1 MSVVHSIKTVRR
13 TAGAAGAW
21 RWEGV
26 WGVRRSAQLLEN
38 PQNLLKFVWNTSPLQ
53 LPNPCESDGL
63 PIRLEK

>member
-1 MSVVHSIKTVRR
+1 MSVVYSIKTVRR

-26 WGVRRSAQLLEN
+26 WGVRRSAQLLGKST
-38 PQNLLKFVWNTSPLQ
+38 KFVKIRLEYIPLQ

>member
-1 MSVVHSIKTVRR
+1 MSGVYSIKTVGR
-13 TAGAAGAW
+13 TPEAAGPW

-38 PQNLLKFVWNTSPLQ
+38 PQNVPKFVWNTSPLQ